1 MKHCQALHPLA
12 EHPQE
17 YRYAGRILKQFWFSV
32 WFSFWFRVVFRSVC
46 FFDSFWFSVDQ
57 AFGFRQISLK
67 SCCSDASVP
76 LRADWTACSRRRR
89 VQWVVLLGVFF
100 SYNFAGIQNYLV
112 SMIGSVEILSSFPEE
127 TTWFWCTPSHCII
140 FFLCLVSSEST
151 HLKLRHAWHAAER
164 ATVEAAWRVLQPFG
178 WTARQNIQA

>member
-1 MKHCQALHPLA
+1 MLQFHCGPIERLA
-12 EHPQE
+12 AGGGAFNGWSCLE
-17 YRYAGRILKQFWFSV
+17 Y
-32 WFSFWFRVVFRSVC
+32 
-46 FFDSFWFSVDQ
+46 
-57 AFGFRQISLK
+57 
-67 SCCSDASVP
+67 
-76 LRADWTACSRRRR
+76 
-89 VQWVVLLGVFF
+89 FF

-178 WTARQNIQA
+178 WTGVYDRRWAWCQRCKPMWQYNCSRIWISSKTQALATWYIKLIQTLNLSFPRLGSLGASCVKSWGTIWYN